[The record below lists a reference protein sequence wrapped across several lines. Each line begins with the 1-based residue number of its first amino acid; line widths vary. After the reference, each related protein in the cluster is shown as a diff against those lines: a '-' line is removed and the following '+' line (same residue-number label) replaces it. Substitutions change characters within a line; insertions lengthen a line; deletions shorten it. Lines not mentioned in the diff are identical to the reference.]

1 MKKALKIIGIL
12 FVSLLFLLLLLAG
25 GVWLLFGEILTA
37 AASIRKEEEGL
48 YSMEYRG
55 DYGFDEFL
63 EQGGAESDAEMANYL
78 ISFLSKGFYSVETQ
92 VVEDA
97 FGCSTL
103 AVKNEAG
110 EVLFGRNYDW
120 AECRGMIVHTVP
132 KNGYESLSTCCL
144 DFLGFGDYAP
154 DGSMMER
161 IQSLAAIYVP
171 LDGMNEMGL
180 MVADLMAG
188 DKEVTNQ
195 QTERADLT
203 TTSAIRL
210 LLDKAATTKEAIEL
224 LQKYDMHSS
233 IGAAH
238 HLSICDKSG
247 DSAVVEYVNGKML
260 VTRTKVVTNHYLTES
275 EKKGVGSEQ
284 SHLRYDMLLQQPQV
298 LSADGLKDAMKSVA
312 QFNFPQEDYER
323 TMWTVLYS
331 PTDLT
336 ARFFFAENYESNYAI
351 ALKAGKWLSEK
362 E

>member
-25 GVWLLFGEILTA
+25 SVWLLFGEILTA

-120 AECRGMIVHTVP
+120 EECRGIIVHTIP
-132 KNGYESLSTCCL
+132 KNGYESFSTCCL
-144 DFLGFGDYAP
+144 DFLGFGDYGP
-154 DGSMMER
+154 DGHMAER
-161 IQSLAAIYVP
+161 IQTLAAIYVP

-195 QTERADLT
+195 KTEKADLT
-203 TTSAIRL
+203 TTTAIRL
-210 LLDKAATTKEAIEL
+210 LLDRAATTQEAIDL
-224 LQKYDMHSS
+224 LKEYDMHSS

-247 DSAVVEYVNGKML
+247 DSAVVEYVNGEMKIA
-260 VTRTKVVTNHYLTES
+260 RTKVVTNHYLTDS

-284 SHLRYDMLLQQPQV
+284 SHVRYDLLLQQPQN

-312 QFNFPQEDYER
+312 QFNFPQKNYEK
-323 TMWTVLYS
+323 TMWTVIYS
-331 PTDLT
+331 PADLT
-336 ARFFFAENYESNYAI
+336 ARFFFAENYESSYTLT
-351 ALKAGKWLSEK
+351 LKSDKWLSEK